1 MLPGVQDTSGRQAG
15 HVPSYS
21 RNVVAS
27 RGSDACLT
35 CWPWSVVTFTSDPR
49 QRKTTNT
56 EKSKQRLFYEFSLKW
71 LLGQSRHVLQRIK
84 EMILKKQIFKQPN
97 SSTFSSYDVIFT
109 YVLLLIKFVQFI
121 PDKILFWNAIFA
133 IIYHWLNWKTL
144 HSLYFSQTVI

>member
-71 LLGQSRHVLQRIK
+71 LLGQSRDVLQRIK
-84 EMILKKQIFKQPN
+84 KLFKKSKSSNNQIRILFRHMMLYLRMYYFWSSSYNFFSTRYYFGMKFLR
-97 SSTFSSYDVIFT
+97 SFTTGSTEEYYTHSTFHK
-109 YVLLLIKFVQFI
+109 L
-121 PDKILFWNAIFA
+121 
-133 IIYHWLNWKTL
+133 
-144 HSLYFSQTVI
+144 